1 MVRDMKRSR
10 NTSIGMKA
18 TPGESSSVKK
28 AQKTAALEK
37 AAEEIGQPEFGEPP
51 SSKKKQVK
59 TPSSY
64 ASSSFSPSDDPDAA
78 RFFGRG
84 KTRDIYGLD
93 PRAYTPMS
101 QVSRRHRQTVSSAPK
116 SDA

>member
-1 MVRDMKRSR
+1 VSR
-10 NTSIGMKA
+10 A
-18 TPGESSSVKK
+18 AKK

-64 ASSSFSPSDDPDAA
+64 A
-78 RFFGRG
+78 
-84 KTRDIYGLD
+84 
-93 PRAYTPMS
+93 
-101 QVSRRHRQTVSSAPK
+101 RQLLLAQR
-116 SDA
+116 